1 MFRNWD
7 SDPEVAKY
15 TFWIAHK
22 NVEETKKLVNVWLE
36 EEKRNRYSL
45 RYYRK
50 GQWWTY
56 GSIDVVKFNE
66 LVACSLFKFK

>member
-50 GQWWTY
+50 GQ
-56 GSIDVVKFNE
+56 
-66 LVACSLFKFK
+66 